1 MYSRN
6 HEEHW
11 QAQIKVASS
20 KEIYLGSW
28 NIFASKLSQ
37 VFILCVIDEKNHTRN
52 KEVKNL
58 LSFVCNLVTEEEAT
72 RAYDIGAIHLKGVN
86 ALTNFEISDYL

>member
-11 QAQIKVASS
+11 QAQINVASS

-37 VFILCVIDEKNHTRN
+37 VFILCVIDEKNLTRN
-52 KEVKNL
+52 KELKNL
-58 LSFVCNLVTEEEAT
+58 LSFVCNFGSEEEAS
-72 RAYDIGAIHLKGVN
+72 RAYVIGAIHLKGVN